1 MIKWIRPSGALM
13 FIGLVVVI
21 GGFWWLLADWLL
33 KTTIETVGTKAVG
46 AKVELSGADLT
57 FSPLGFHL
65 DKLQITDPEQPMQNL
80 FELDSATGNLE
91 LLPLFMGQVIID
103 ELSATGMRFGTKRAY
118 SGAINT
124 PTTPP
129 KPEEQEKSG
138 GLDFAAVK
146 EKLPSVDD
154 IMARESL
161 RTVELSK
168 SFREHV
174 KNQREEL
181 EKNIAALPD
190 DAVLKQHE
198 QRIKELTGSKIQ
210 SVQEFQ
216 QREKELQKLKDR
228 IRADRDRIKNVLDQ
242 LSSAKEQLNQQY
254 QALQK
259 APEQDWDRIK
269 SQYGLDSGIG
279 NIARVLFGD
288 AAKNWYQRLRS
299 WTNQVQRLLP
309 SDGDKTPEPVQPPRG
324 EGRLIHFASS
334 NPLPDFLIRHAALST
349 ELQAGSIL
357 VDVKDITHQPQIL
370 GRPMRIQAIGTNMP
384 ERQSIKIDG
393 VIDHVDP
400 KNIKDRFNW
409 TFNDWR
415 LSDIVLSTETAMP
428 LTLASARADLSGQ
441 INYGGKNLTTDIN
454 AAFKDTQWYT
464 SASEGWEGRVANT
477 LKSINQFKVDGKIQ
491 GDFQSPQFTL
501 HSTLDEQLKQALAAQ
516 LKTAQNEL
524 KQKLQVRLNAEVEQA
539 AGPYKDQLAF
549 LTKSQGTTQQRVNQ
563 LDDMLKTQLKSAVNQ
578 QKQQATDKLKDK
590 VKGLKF

>member
-1 MIKWIRPSGALM
+1 M

-138 GLDFAAVK
+138 GFDFAAVK

-228 IRADRDRIKNVLDQ
+228 IRADRDHIKNVLDQ

-334 NPLPDFLIRHAALST
+334 NPLPDSQSPDGKSNGPGFFNTPRRALHGTASRKYSCRCKRHHPSAADI
-349 ELQAGSIL
+349 GSPHAYTG
-357 VDVKDITHQPQIL
+357 DRHQY
-370 GRPMRIQAIGTNMP
+370 
-384 ERQSIKIDG
+384 
-393 VIDHVDP
+393 
-400 KNIKDRFNW
+400 
-409 TFNDWR
+409 
-415 LSDIVLSTETAMP
+415 
-428 LTLASARADLSGQ
+428 ARAT
-441 INYGGKNLTTDIN
+441 K
-454 AAFKDTQWYT
+454 
-464 SASEGWEGRVANT
+464 
-477 LKSINQFKVDGKIQ
+477 
-491 GDFQSPQFTL
+491 
-501 HSTLDEQLKQALAAQ
+501 H
-516 LKTAQNEL
+516 QNRWCNRPCRS
-524 KQKLQVRLNAEVEQA
+524 KK
-539 AGPYKDQLAF
+539 Y
-549 LTKSQGTTQQRVNQ
+549 QRPFQ
-563 LDDMLKTQLKSAVNQ
+563 LDVQRL
-578 QKQQATDKLKDK
+578 AT
-590 VKGLKF
+590 

>member
-168 SFREHV
+168 SFSEHV

-228 IRADRDRIKNVLDQ
+228 IRADRDHIKNVLDQ

-324 EGRLIHFASS
+324 EGRVVHFASS

-400 KNIKDRFNW
+400 KNIKDRVNW

-501 HSTLDEQLKQALAAQ
+501 RSTLDEQLKQALAAQ

>member
-324 EGRLIHFASS
+324 EGRLVHFASS

-370 GRPMRIQAIGTNMP
+370 GRPMRIQATGTNMP

-400 KNIKDRFNW
+400 KNIKDRVNW

-415 LSDIVLSTETAMP
+415 LSDIVLSKETAMP